1 MFQAFLLGFWAI
13 WSYDRDVHA
22 ISESLTFMIIAVLIS
37 MGVNF
42 AMPMINGEW
51 ALIMAILWMYVAGV
65 LTVVNRYSNSF
76 VTTMLIACIS
86 AVGFY
91 QLSER
96 LPGWVAS
103 WIV

>member
-22 ISESLTFMIIAVLIS
+22 ISESLGFMIIAVLIS
-37 MGVNF
+37 IGMNF
-42 AMPMINGEW
+42 SMPLINGEW
-51 ALIMAILWMYVAGV
+51 ALIMGILWLYVAGV
-65 LTVVNRYSNSF
+65 LTAVNRFSNSF
-76 VTTMLIACIS
+76 ATTMVIACVG

-96 LPGWVAS
+96 LPGWIAVWA
-103 WIV
+103 